1 MDAGIFHHRFIV
13 NIKISTS
20 HYPAYIIHYSLSS
33 AQREVLIANWVCLE
47 APTCTL
53 FPWTIF
59 RSLQTSLL
67 LIFAGNFE
75 EENAH
80 CHKKYRDYFVL
91 PQTLPSELQAQEVL
105 IFNQPDIFCQPELK
119 KKNNNLQT
127 SANNLQNN
135 LQTV

>member
-1 MDAGIFHHRFIV
+1 MHTLSMDDFQVPANIIIV
-13 NIKISTS
+13 DICWQFWRRK
-20 HYPAYIIHYSLSS
+20 
-33 AQREVLIANWVCLE
+33 
-47 APTCTL
+47 
-53 FPWTIF
+53 
-59 RSLQTSLL
+59 
-67 LIFAGNFE
+67 
-75 EENAH
+75 NAH
-80 CHKKYRDYFVL
+80 CHKRYRAYFVL